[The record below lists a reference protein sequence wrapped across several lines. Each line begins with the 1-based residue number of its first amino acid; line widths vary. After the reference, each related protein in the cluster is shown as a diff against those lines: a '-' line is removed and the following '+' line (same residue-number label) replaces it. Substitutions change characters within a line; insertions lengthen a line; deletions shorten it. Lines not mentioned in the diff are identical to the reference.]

1 MIVYS
6 NFIGNYYIGGE
17 RMRNGYALRAVRFNV
32 LVGFIAGV
40 NVELVSLTC
49 IYDMDTNGGGGRE
62 IRSVCSNKGED
73 LEVLGCSL
81 SNADRRFNI
90 IPVHGVLV
98 SLSIGSLVV

>member
-1 MIVYS
+1 MS
-6 NFIGNYYIGGE
+6 
-17 RMRNGYALRAVRFNV
+17 RRKGYALRAVRFNV

-49 IYDMDTNGGGGRE
+49 VYDMDTNGGGGRE

-73 LEVLGCSL
+73 LEVLGYS

-90 IPVHGVLV
+90 MLVHGGVLV
-98 SLSIGSLVV
+98 GLSIRSLVV